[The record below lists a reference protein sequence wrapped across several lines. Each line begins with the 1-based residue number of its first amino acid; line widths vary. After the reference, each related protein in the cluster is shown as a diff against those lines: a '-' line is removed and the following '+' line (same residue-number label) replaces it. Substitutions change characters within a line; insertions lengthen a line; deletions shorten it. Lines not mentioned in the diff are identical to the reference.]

1 MPQIRTSDIR
11 SKTCCLTGHQDIA
24 PWEERKIQVKLRY
37 PQLFRQVA

>member
-1 MPQIRTSDIR
+1 MPFQTISDFR